1 MDFLSITQ
9 KVRPFIEP
17 IIEEENLKLYDVLWL
32 NEEGKNILRVMIES
46 PHGQVTVDD
55 CTRVSHAIEDLIE
68 VKGIIGARY
77 NLEVSTPGLDRPLRT
92 KEHFM
97 TAVGNVIS
105 LKTKDAIDGRRNY
118 KGELKEV
125 TDFLITMVIDG
136 QEFKIPL
143 DQVSQAHIVF

>member
-1 MDFLSITQ
+1 MDFLPIIE

-17 IIEEENLKLYDVLWL
+17 IIEEEHLKLYDVLWV
-32 NEEGKNILRVMIES
+32 NEQGKNILRVMIES
-46 PHGQVTVDD
+46 PHGSVTVDD

-68 VKGIIGARY
+68 VKGVIGKKY

-97 TAVGNVIS
+97 TAVGSVIS
-105 LKTKDAIDGRRNY
+105 LKTKVPLDGRRNY

-125 TDFLITMVIDG
+125 TDSLIRIIVDG

-143 DQVSQAHIVF
+143 NQVSYAHIVF